1 MSMSIVETGGT
12 EILELRWR
20 LFQFNRLAGV
30 VFCWLLG
37 PLMFAAGMGW
47 LRGEAKGP
55 WILLSL
61 GGLLTVGGFAML
73 ILRHQVKIDRSEGV
87 VANRWSIMLPI
98 KCEEHDFAEFDCV
111 AVEREERGNERHSM
125 ILYPILLR
133 GRNAELVV
141 DDTIMFPV
149 HALRLAEKVAKFMGC
164 GLRDISS
171 GEEVRI
177 PAAEVGKPLRDRVRD
192 GSQGAT
198 MPRQPFELAATYSKE
213 DGNVVIR
220 VPRQGLA
227 AAPAGLM
234 VAGLF
239 IASLGLYFAW
249 NRFGFVNRYFAG
261 AVGGIGALVGIA
273 MLLSGGTRAFTERL
287 RVVVSGELLRVE
299 KRSLLLRRVTQF
311 AAGDLIQVGLIDP
324 TTRRSLNKPYLFAWG
339 EKTSVGFGAGLPVW
353 ELRWIRAV
361 IAKAIGA

>member
-1 MSMSIVETGGT
+1 MSMSIVETGGM

-20 LFQFNRLAGV
+20 LLQFNRLAGV

-47 LRGEAKGP
+47 LQGDKGFP
-55 WILLSL
+55 WILRVS
-61 GGLLTVGGFAML
+61 GGSLTVGGLAML
-73 ILRHQVKIDRSEGV
+73 ILRHQVKIDRGEQV
-87 VANRWSIMLPI
+87 VTNRWSILLPI
-98 KCEEHDFAEFDCV
+98 KREEYGFDEFDCV
-111 AVEREERGNERHSM
+111 AVEREERGNERHSR
-125 ILYPILLR
+125 IFYPILLR
-133 GRNAELVV
+133 GRNAELVM
-141 DDTIMFPV
+141 DDTIIFPV
-149 HALRLAEKVAKFMGC
+149 HALRLAEKVAKFVGC

-177 PAAEVGKPLRDRVRD
+177 PAAEVGKPLRERVRD
-192 GSQGAT
+192 GGQDAT
-198 MPRQPFELAATYSKE
+198 MPRQPFELTATYSKE

-220 VPRQGLA
+220 VPRPGLA
-227 AAPAGLM
+227 PAPAGLM
-234 VAGLF
+234 AAGLF

-249 NRFGFVNRYFAG
+249 TRFGFFNPYFAG

-299 KRSLLLRRVTQF
+299 KRILLFRSITQF

-324 TTRRSLNKPYLFAWG
+324 TTRRSLSKPYLFAWS
-339 EKTSVGFGAGLPVW
+339 EKTSVGFAAGLPVW

-361 IAKAIGA
+361 ITKAMGA